1 MVEKAFC
8 KSINSG
14 FGRSIKC
21 RNGKS
26 ITKIKNYATKEEVG
40 QGRLP
45 PGHWLVTMGNGDVW
59 GSLLFSAAGILD
71 TKQQVLH

>member
-1 MVEKAFC
+1 MVDKAFC
-8 KSINSG
+8 KSMNSG

-26 ITKIKNYATKEEVG
+26 ITKIKIYAEEVV

-45 PGHWLVTMGNGDVW
+45 PGHWLVTMENGDGG

-71 TKQQVLH
+71 TQQQV